1 MMFSPLVKG
10 GQRRF
15 FPYLCPKTS
24 LVHSSLFS
32 VNSGSMLKFFEAVQ
46 YGLLNGMLYA
56 LVAVGL
62 SLIWGV
68 MDVINFAHGEFLM
81 IAMYVSYWLGFL
93 LHIDPLISWVAAGAF
108 VFIVGALT
116 YKLIISHTIGK
127 SAMSA
132 LLATFGLSMIL
143 KNFCL
148 NRFSPNFRILQNTA
162 LGEKRI
168 PIGETAIPVAQLVI
182 GLFALVV
189 IGIMYYIIQRT
200 RLGWAIQATAM
211 DKDAAELMGIHTEKI
226 YLLVFGLG
234 GACVG
239 IAGGLLP
246 SYLAVHPE
254 VGGLF
259 GLIAFVCVAMGGFG
273 SIPGA
278 LVAAILIGLVESF
291 GGAYIAPVFKYVAV
305 FGLYL
310 VVIMVR
316 PKGLFGW

>member
-1 MMFSPLVKG
+1 MATFLQVA
-10 GQRRF
+10 F
-15 FPYLCPKTS
+15 D
-24 LVHSSLFS
+24 
-32 VNSGSMLKFFEAVQ
+32 
-46 YGLLNGMLYA
+46 GLLNGLLYA
-56 LVAVGL
+56 LVAAGL

-81 IAMYVSYWLGFL
+81 IAMYLSYWLGFIWK
-93 LHIDPLISWVAAGAF
+93 IDPLISSIAGGAF

-116 YKLIISHTIGK
+116 YRLVISRTIGK

-132 LLATFGLSMIL
+132 LLATFGLSMLL
-143 KNFCL
+143 KNICL
-148 NRFSPNFRILQNTA
+148 NRFSPNFRLLQDTL
-162 LGEKRI
+162 LGGKTLNLAGI
-168 PIGETAIPVAQLVI
+168 IIPVPQLVI
-182 GLFALVV
+182 GIFALALLFV
-189 IGIMYYIIQRT
+189 IYRLVNKT

-211 DKDAAELMGIHTEKI
+211 DKEAAELMGINTENI

-254 VGGLF
+254 VGALF
-259 GLIAFVCVAMGGFG
+259 SLIAFVCVAMGGFG

-278 LVAAILIGLVESF
+278 LLASLLIGLVEAF
-291 GGAYIAPVFKYVAV
+291 AGFYIAPVFKYVAV

-310 VVIMVR
+310 AVVMVR
-316 PKGLFGW
+316 PRGLFGW